1 MNDIEYLLYKIKE
14 IIVDG
19 NIDLKKPEEFLL

>member
-14 IIVDG
+14 IIADG
-19 NIDLKKPEEFLL
+19 NMDLKKLEELLL

>member
-19 NIDLKKPEEFLL
+19 NIDLKKPEELLL

>member
-1 MNDIEYLLYKIKE
+1 MNDIEYLLYKIQE

-19 NIDLKKPEEFLL
+19 NMDLKKLEELLL